1 MNLSRPVQPPQ
12 AQTRSWRPGPF
23 LLAQLALHVAA
34 LVLLLTYPQEWR
46 WAAALVL
53 ISQLMLMAASLWP
66 RSTCLGANLV
76 RLPTAAI
83 QRAEVAITIDDGPDP
98 QVTPQVLAILARQG
112 VQATFFCI
120 GERAAAHPEL
130 CRSILAAGHRIE
142 NHGAHHPTLCA
153 LSGPAGWRREI
164 EEGQHILQRITG
176 QTPRFYRAVAGL
188 RNPFLDPV
196 LHALDLQLATWTRRG
211 FDTRERDPEVVL
223 RRLTQGLSAGDI
235 LLLHDGHAAHT
246 PSGDALIVAV
256 LPKLLDAIRAH
267 GLTPVTLAHACTP
280 SKVEISAP

>member
-1 MNLSRPVQPPQ
+1 LS
-12 AQTRSWRPGPF
+12 
-23 LLAQLALHVAA
+23 QLALHVAA

-46 WAAALVL
+46 WAATLVL

-83 QRAEVAITIDDGPDP
+83 QRAEIAITIDDGPDP
-98 QVTPQVLAILARQG
+98 QVTPRVLTILDQYR
-112 VQATFFCI
+112 VKATFFCI

-130 CRSILAAGHRIE
+130 CRRMLAAGHRIE
-142 NHGAHHPTLCA
+142 NHGARHPTLCS

-164 EEGQHILQRITG
+164 GDGQHILQRITG

-196 LHALDLQLATWTRRG
+196 LHGLGLQLATWTRRG
-211 FDTRERDPEVVL
+211 FDTRERDPEKVL

-246 PSGDALIVAV
+246 LSGEALIVAV
-256 LPKLLDAIRAH
+256 LPRLLEAIRAR
-267 GLTPVTLAHACTP
+267 GLTPVTLAHACDP
-280 SKVEISAP
+280 IGG